1 MNKYLKNIGLKSRLS
16 SKNLFMEKI
25 GEKAK
30 FASLNLSRLNISKKN
45 SVLKQFSQY
54 LKANEQSIL
63 NANKKDI
70 ANAKSKKIKDSMIAR
85 LELSSKKISQIRSSI
100 DQIVKFKDP
109 TGKTLSSWKR
119 PNGLIIKKVSIP
131 IGVIGIIY
139 ESRPNVTS
147 DVSALCFKSGNVV
160 ILRGGSEAFHSNKI
174 LAKLFRKAL
183 KKKKCN
189 ENCVQFVQSKE
200 RRHVDYLLSGM
211 KNYVDLI
218 IPRGGKSLVKKV
230 LKKSSVSIVGHYE
243 GLCHVFV
250 DREADLSTAIKVV
263 KNSKMRNVSICGA
276 AETLLIDKMCLKTH
290 CKPIL
295 DQLGTLGCKII
306 GDKII
311 RKFIS
316 GKMKIATEKDWK
328 TEYLSPTISVKSV
341 NGVEDAIN
349 HINKYGSSH
358 TDSIVTKNKKT
369 AKKFLSSINSSIA
382 VHNASTQFA
391 DGGEF
396 GFGAEV
402 GISTNK
408 LHPRGP
414 IGLDQLTTYKY
425 ILEGKGQIR
434 K

>member
-1 MNKYLKNIGLKSRLS
+1 M
-16 SKNLFMEKI
+16 SKNLYMKKI

-30 FASLNLSRLNISKKN
+30 LASLNLSNLNVNKRN

-54 LKANEQSIL
+54 LKANEKSIL
-63 NANKKDI
+63 SANKKDM
-70 ANAKSKKIKDSMIAR
+70 ANAKFKKIKDSMIDR
-85 LELSSKKISQIRSSI
+85 LKLNSKKISQIRNSI
-100 DQIVKFKDP
+100 EKIAKFKDP
-109 TGKTLSSWKR
+109 VGKTLSSWKR
-119 PNGLIIKKVSIP
+119 PNGLIIKRMSIP

-147 DVSALCFKSGNVV
+147 DVSALCFKSGNAV

-174 LAKLFRKAL
+174 LSKIFKRAL
-183 KKKKCN
+183 KKKKCD
-189 ENCVQFVQSKE
+189 ENCVQFVE
-200 RRHVDYLLSGM
+200 HRDRNHVDYLLSSM

-230 LKKSSVSIVGHYE
+230 LKKSVVSIIGHYE

-250 DREADLSTAIKVV
+250 DREADLNMAVEVV

-276 AETLLIDKMCLKTH
+276 TETLLIDKKCLKTH

-295 DQLGTLGCKII
+295 DQLSKLGCKII
-306 GDKII
+306 GDETIK
-311 RKFIS
+311 KFIS
-316 GKMKIATEKDWK
+316 GKMKIATKKDWE

-341 NGVEDAIN
+341 NGVVEAID
-349 HINKYGSSH
+349 HINRYGSSH

-369 AKKFLSSINSSIA
+369 AKKFLSNINSSIA
-382 VHNASTQFA
+382 IHNASTQFA

>member
-1 MNKYLKNIGLKSRLS
+1 M
-16 SKNLFMEKI
+16 SKNLYMKKI

-30 FASLNLSRLNISKKN
+30 LASSNLSNLNIDKRN

-54 LKANEQSIL
+54 LKVNEKSIL
-63 NANKKDI
+63 SANKKDI
-70 ANAKSKKIKDSMIAR
+70 ANAKSKKIKDSMIDR
-85 LELSSKKISQIRSSI
+85 LKLNSKKISQIRSSI
-100 DQIVKFKDP
+100 EKIVKFKDP
-109 TGKTLSSWKR
+109 VGKTLSSWKR
-119 PNGLIIKKVSIP
+119 PNGLIIKRVSIP

-174 LAKLFRKAL
+174 LAKLFKRAL
-183 KKKKCN
+183 KKKKCD
-189 ENCVQFVQSKE
+189 ENCVQFVEHKG
-200 RRHVDYLLSGM
+200 RNHVDYLLSSM
-211 KNYVDLI
+211 KNYIDLI

-230 LKKSSVSIVGHYE
+230 LKKSAVSIIGHYE

-250 DREADLSTAIKVV
+250 DREADLNTAVKVV

-276 AETLLIDKMCLKTH
+276 AETLLIDKKCLKTH

-295 DQLGTLGCKII
+295 DQLSKLGCKII
-306 GDKII
+306 GDETIK
-311 RKFIS
+311 KFIS
-316 GKMKIATEKDWK
+316 GKMKIATTKDWK
-328 TEYLSPTISVKSV
+328 TEYLSPIISVKSV
-341 NGVEDAIN
+341 NGVVEAID
-349 HINKYGSSH
+349 HINRYGSSH

-369 AKKFLSSINSSIA
+369 AKKFLSNINSSIA
-382 VHNASTQFA
+382 IHNASTQFA

-402 GISTNK
+402 GISTSK

>member
-1 MNKYLKNIGLKSRLS
+1 MI
-16 SKNLFMEKI
+16 KNLYMQKM

-30 FASLNLSRLNISKKN
+30 LASLYLSSVDINKKN
-45 SVLKQFSQY
+45 AVLKKFNQY
-54 LKANEQSIL
+54 LKTNTRLIL
-63 NANKKDI
+63 KENKKDLLY
-70 ANAKSKKIKDSMIAR
+70 AKSKKIKESMIER
-85 LELSSKKISQIRSSI
+85 LKLNNKKIEHMQSSI
-100 DQIVKFKDP
+100 KKIIKFKDP
-109 TGKTLSSWKR
+109 IGKTLSSWKR
-119 PNGLIIKKVSIP
+119 PNGLIIKKISIP
-131 IGVIGIIY
+131 IGVIGVIY

-160 ILRGGSEAFHSNKI
+160 ILRGGSEAFHTNKI
-174 LAKLFRKAL
+174 LVKFFKRAL
-183 KKKKCN
+183 KNKNCD
-189 ENCVQFVQSKE
+189 ENCIQFIESKD
-200 RRHVDYLLSGM
+200 RRHVDFLLSKM
-211 KNYVDLI
+211 TNFIDVI

-230 LKKSSVSIVGHYE
+230 LKKSTISIIGHYE
-243 GLCHVFV
+243 GLCHVYV
-250 DREADLSTAIKVV
+250 DRQSNLNMAIKII

-295 DQLGTLGCKII
+295 DQLSKLGCKII
-306 GDKII
+306 CDKLIK
-311 RKFIS
+311 KFIS
-316 GKMKIATEKDWK
+316 GKVKIATKKDWE

-341 NGVEDAIN
+341 DGVRDAIN

-358 TDSIVTKNKKT
+358 TDAIVTKNKKT
-369 AKKFLSSINSSIA
+369 AKKFLSNVNSAIA

-402 GISTNK
+402 GISTTK

-414 IGLDQLTTYKY
+414 VGMEQLTAYKY
-425 ILEGKGQIR
+425 ILQGKGQIR

>member
-1 MNKYLKNIGLKSRLS
+1 MKKNSY
-16 SKNLFMEKI
+16 MEKI
-25 GEKAK
+25 GKNAK
-30 FASLNLSRLNISKKN
+30 LASLSLSNLTINKKN
-45 SVLKQFSQY
+45 SVLKLFSQY
-54 LKANEQSIL
+54 LKINERSIL

-70 ANAKSKKIKDSMIAR
+70 SYAKFKKIRDSMIDR
-85 LELSSKKISQIRSSI
+85 LNLNRKKIMQIRNSI
-100 DQIVKFKDP
+100 DKVVKFKNP
-109 TGKTLSSWKR
+109 IGKTLSSWKR

-131 IGVIGIIY
+131 IGVIGVIY

-160 ILRGGSEAFHSNKI
+160 ILRGGSEAFYSNKI
-174 LAKLFRKAL
+174 LAELFRKAL
-183 KKKKCN
+183 KKKGCDQ
-189 ENCVQFVQSKE
+189 NCVQFIKSKN
-200 RRHVDYLLSGM
+200 RIHVDYLLADM
-211 KNYVDLI
+211 ENYIDLI

-250 DREADLSTAIKVV
+250 DRDSDLNTAVKVV
-263 KNSKMRNVSICGA
+263 INSKMRNVSICGA
-276 AETLLIDKMCLKTH
+276 AETLLIDKKCLKTH

-295 DQLGTLGCKII
+295 DNLIKLGCKIKSDNTI
-306 GDKII
+306 KKIFSEKI
-311 RKFIS
+311 
-316 GKMKIATEKDWK
+316 KIASEKDWRK
-328 TEYLSPTISVKSV
+328 EYLAPIISVKSV
-341 NGVEDAIN
+341 NGVSEAIA

-358 TDSIVTKNKKT
+358 TDSIITKNNKT
-369 AKKFLSSINSSIA
+369 AKKFLTNIKSSIA

-414 IGLDQLTTYKY
+414 IGLDQLTSYKY
-425 ILEGKGQIR
+425 ILKGRGQTR

>member
-1 MNKYLKNIGLKSRLS
+1 M
-16 SKNLFMEKI
+16 SKNLYMKKI

-30 FASLNLSRLNISKKN
+30 LASLNLSNLNVNKKN
-45 SVLKQFSQY
+45 SVLKKFSQY
-54 LKANEQSIL
+54 LKANEKSIL
-63 NANKKDI
+63 SANKKDI
-70 ANAKSKKIKDSMIAR
+70 ANAKFKKIKDSMLDR
-85 LELSSKKISQIRSSI
+85 LKLNSKKISQIRNSI
-100 DQIVKFKDP
+100 EKIAKFKDP
-109 TGKTLSSWKR
+109 VGKTLSSWKR
-119 PNGLIIKKVSIP
+119 PNGLIIKRMSIP

-147 DVSALCFKSGNVV
+147 DVSALCFKSGNAV

-174 LAKLFRKAL
+174 LSKIFKRAL
-183 KKKKCN
+183 KKKKCD
-189 ENCVQFVQSKE
+189 ENCVQFVE
-200 RRHVDYLLSGM
+200 RRGRNHVDYLLSGM
-211 KNYVDLI
+211 KNHVDLI

-230 LKKSSVSIVGHYE
+230 LKKSVVSVIGHYE

-250 DREADLSTAIKVV
+250 DREADLNMAVEVV

-276 AETLLIDKMCLKTH
+276 TETLLIDKKCLKTH

-295 DQLGTLGCKII
+295 DQLSKLGCKII
-306 GDKII
+306 GDETIK
-311 RKFIS
+311 KFIS
-316 GKMKIATEKDWK
+316 GKMKIATKKDWE

-341 NGVEDAIN
+341 NGVVEAID
-349 HINKYGSSH
+349 HINQYGSSH

-369 AKKFLSSINSSIA
+369 AKKFLSNINSSIA
-382 VHNASTQFA
+382 IHNASTQFA

>member
-1 MNKYLKNIGLKSRLS
+1 MT
-16 SKNLFMEKI
+16 KNLYMEKM
-25 GEKAK
+25 GKKAK
-30 FASLNLSRLNISKKN
+30 LASFNLSTLTIDRKN

-54 LKANEQSIL
+54 LKTNVRSIL
-63 NANKKDI
+63 NSNKKDI
-70 ANAKSKKIKDSMIAR
+70 SNARSKKIKDSMIDR
-85 LELSSKKISQIRSSI
+85 LKLDNKKIMQIANSI
-100 DQIVKFKDP
+100 DEIIKFKDP
-109 TGKTLSSWKR
+109 LGKILSSWKR
-119 PNGLIIKKVSIP
+119 PNGLIIKRISMP
-131 IGVIGIIY
+131 IGVIGVIY

-174 LAKLFRKAL
+174 LAKLFKKAL
-183 KKKKCN
+183 KKKKCD
-189 ENCVQFVQSKE
+189 ENCVQFVENTNRS
-200 RRHVDYLLSGM
+200 HVDYLLSNM
-211 KNYVDLI
+211 KNYIDII

-230 LKKSSVSIVGHYE
+230 LKKTTISIIGHYE

-250 DREADLSTAIKVV
+250 DKDADLSTAIKVV

-276 AETLLIDKMCLKTH
+276 AETLLIDKVCLKTH
-290 CKPIL
+290 CEPIL
-295 DQLGTLGCKII
+295 DQLNKLGCKII
-306 GDKII
+306 GDKNIK
-311 RKFIS
+311 KFIS

-328 TEYLSPTISVKSV
+328 TEYLSPIISVKSV
-341 NGVEDAIN
+341 NGVTEAID
-349 HINKYGSSH
+349 HINQYGSSH
-358 TDSIVTKNKKT
+358 TDSIVTKNRKT
-369 AKKFLSSINSSIA
+369 AKKFLSNINSSI
-382 VHNASTQFA
+382 VIHNASTQFA

-396 GFGAEV
+396 GFGGEV

>member
-1 MNKYLKNIGLKSRLS
+1 
-16 SKNLFMEKI
+16 MEKI
-25 GEKAK
+25 GKKAK
-30 FASLNLSRLNISKKN
+30 IASINLSNLDVKKRN
-45 SVLKQFSQY
+45 SVLKLFCQY
-54 LKANEQSIL
+54 LKNNSKSIL
-63 NANKKDI
+63 NSNKKDI
-70 ANAKSKKIKDSMIAR
+70 SNAKSKKIKDSMINR
-85 LELSSKKISQIRSSI
+85 LKLTNKKIAQIRSSI
-100 DQIVKFKDP
+100 EEIIKFKDP
-109 TGKTLSSWKR
+109 LNKTLSSWKR
-119 PNGLIIKKVSIP
+119 PNGLVIKRVSIP
-131 IGVIGIIY
+131 IGVIGVIY

-160 ILRGGSEAFHSNKI
+160 ILRGGSEAYYSNKI
-174 LAKLFRKAL
+174 IAKLFKKAL

-189 ENCVQFVQSKE
+189 ENCVQFIDKKS
-200 RRHVDYLLSGM
+200 RSNVDYLLSGM
-211 KNYVDLI
+211 KNYVDVI

-230 LKKSSVSIVGHYE
+230 LKKSAISIIGHYE
-243 GLCHVFV
+243 GLCHVYV
-250 DREADLSTAIKVV
+250 DRDADLNMAIKVV

-276 AETLLIDKMCLKTH
+276 AETLLLDKKCIKTH

-295 DQLGTLGCKII
+295 DQLSKMGCKII

-311 RKFIS
+311 KKFTSI
-316 GKMKIATEKDWK
+316 KTKNATEKDWK

-341 NGVEDAIN
+341 SGVEEAID

-369 AKKFLSSINSSIA
+369 AKKFLSNTNSSIA

-414 IGLDQLTTYKY
+414 IGIDQLTTYKY

>member
-1 MNKYLKNIGLKSRLS
+1 MSN
-16 SKNLFMEKI
+16 NLFMEKI

-45 SVLKQFSQY
+45 SVLKQFGQY
-54 LKANEQSIL
+54 LKTNEQSIL

-70 ANAKSKKIKDSMIAR
+70 TYAKSKKIKDSMIDR
-85 LELSSKKISQIRSSI
+85 LKLSSKKISQIRSSI
-100 DQIVKFKDP
+100 DKIVKFKDP
-109 TGKTLSSWKR
+109 TGKTLSSWQR

-230 LKKSSVSIVGHYE
+230 LKKSSVSIIGHYE

-250 DREADLSTAIKVV
+250 DREAHLSTAIKIV

-316 GKMKIATEKDWK
+316 GKMEIATEKDWK

-382 VHNASTQFA
+382 IHNASTQFA

-425 ILEGKGQIR
+425 VLEGKGQIR

>member
-1 MNKYLKNIGLKSRLS
+1 MNKIGKRA
-16 SKNLFMEKI
+16 KI
-25 GEKAK
+25 A
-30 FASLNLSRLNISKKN
+30 ALNLSNININKRN

-54 LKANEQSIL
+54 LKINSKLIL
-63 NANKKDI
+63 DSNKKDI
-70 ANAKSKKIKDSMIAR
+70 FSARSKRIKDSMIDR
-85 LELSSKKISQIRSSI
+85 LKLSDKKINQIRKSI
-100 DQIVKFKDP
+100 KTIIKFKDP
-109 TGKTLSSWKR
+109 LGKTLSSWKR
-119 PNGLIIKKVSIP
+119 PNGLIIKRISIP

-147 DVSALCFKSGNVV
+147 DVSALCFKTGNVV

-174 LAKLFRKAL
+174 LAKLFKKAL
-183 KKKKCN
+183 KKKNCDV
-189 ENCVQFVQSKE
+189 NCVQFVESKD
-200 RRHVDYLLSGM
+200 RTHVDYLLSSM
-211 KNYVDLI
+211 KNYVDII

-230 LKKSSVSIVGHYE
+230 LKKSSVSIIGHYE
-243 GLCHVFV
+243 GLCHVYI
-250 DREADLSTAIKVV
+250 DREADLNMAIKVV

-276 AETLLIDKMCLKTH
+276 AETLLIDKKCLKTH

-295 DQLGTLGCKII
+295 DQLKKMGCKIV
-306 GDKII
+306 GDKTI
-311 RKFIS
+311 KKYVS
-316 GKMKIATEKDWK
+316 GKMKIAKNKDWK
-328 TEYLSPTISVKSV
+328 TEYLAPIIAVRSV
-341 NGVEDAIN
+341 NGFKEAIN

-358 TDSIVTKNKKT
+358 TDSIVTRNKKT
-369 AKKFLSSINSSIA
+369 AKKFLSEINSSIA

-402 GISTNK
+402 GISTGK

-414 IGLDQLTTYKY
+414 IGINQLTTYKY

>member
-1 MNKYLKNIGLKSRLS
+1 MT
-16 SKNLFMEKI
+16 KNLYMEKI

-30 FASLNLSRLNISKKN
+30 NASLNLSNLNINKKN
-45 SVLKQFSQY
+45 SVLKQFSHY
-54 LKANEQSIL
+54 LKTNKQLIL
-63 NANKKDI
+63 KANKKDI
-70 ANAKSKKIKDSMIAR
+70 SHAKSKNVKDSMIDR
-85 LELSSKKISQIRSSI
+85 LKLDGEKITQIRSAI
-100 DQIVKFKDP
+100 KKIIKFKDP
-109 TGKTLSSWKR
+109 VGKTLSFWKR
-119 PNGLIIKKVSIP
+119 PNGLTIKKLSIP
-131 IGVIGIIY
+131 IGIIGIIY

-174 LAKLFRKAL
+174 LAKLFKKAL
-183 KKKKCN
+183 RKKKCD
-189 ENCVQFVQSKE
+189 ENCVQFVESKD
-200 RRHVDYLLSGM
+200 RSHVDYLLSGM
-211 KNYVDLI
+211 KDYIDLI
-218 IPRGGKSLVKKV
+218 IPRGGKGLVKKV
-230 LKKSSVSIVGHYE
+230 LKKSTVSIIGHYE

-250 DREADLSTAIKVV
+250 DRDADLNTAIKVV
-263 KNSKMRNVSICGA
+263 KNSKMRNVGICGA

-295 DQLGTLGCKII
+295 NQLSKLGCKII

-311 RKFIS
+311 KKLIS
-316 GKMKIATEKDWK
+316 EKIKIAREKDWK
-328 TEYLSPTISVKSV
+328 TEYLSPVISVKSV
-341 NGVEDAIN
+341 NGVTEAID

-369 AKKFLSSINSSIA
+369 AKKFLLNIKSSIA
-382 VHNASTQFA
+382 IHNASTQFA

-402 GISTNK
+402 GISTGK

>member
-1 MNKYLKNIGLKSRLS
+1 MIKNFYMQR
-16 SKNLFMEKI
+16 I

-30 FASLNLSRLNISKKN
+30 IASLNLSNININKKN
-45 SVLKQFSQY
+45 SVLKQFNQY
-54 LKANEQSIL
+54 LKTYERSIL
-63 NANKKDI
+63 NANRKDLY
-70 ANAKSKKIKDSMIAR
+70 NAKLKKIKDSMIER
-85 LELSSKKISQIRSSI
+85 LKLNSHKISEIRNSI
-100 DQIVKFKDP
+100 GKIIKFKDP
-109 TGKTLSSWKR
+109 VGKTLSYWKR
-119 PNGLIIKKVSIP
+119 PNGLTIKRVSIP

-174 LAKLFRKAL
+174 LAKLFKKAL
-183 KKKKCN
+183 KKKKCDV
-189 ENCVQFVQSKE
+189 NCVQFVEHKN
-200 RRHVDYLLSGM
+200 RNHVDYLLSDM
-211 KNYVDLI
+211 KKYVDLI
-218 IPRGGKSLVKKV
+218 IPRGGKNLVKKV
-230 LKKSSVSIVGHYE
+230 LDKSSVAIIGHYE

-250 DREADLSTAIKVV
+250 DRDADLNTAIKVV

-295 DQLGTLGCKII
+295 EQLNKLGCKII

-311 RKFIS
+311 KKNFSQKI
-316 GKMKIATEKDWK
+316 KIASEKDWK
-328 TEYLSPTISVKSV
+328 TEYLSATISVKSV
-341 NGVEDAIN
+341 NGVKEAIN
-349 HINKYGSSH
+349 HINKYGTSH

-369 AKKFLSSINSSIA
+369 AKKFLSNVKSSIA
-382 VHNASTQFA
+382 IHNASTQFA

-396 GFGAEV
+396 GFGGEV
-402 GISTNK
+402 GISTSK

-414 IGLDQLTTYKY
+414 IGVNELTTYKY